1 MGGGSWDKK
10 AFVSY
15 TTATK
20 PGATFDASGTSYT
33 VKGGHQDIFKAKS
46 LDVRLNPYKVIREC
60 RDSEEHPNT
69 IPVILALDVTGSM
82 GEAAVECAQELNKII
97 TKLYDEVKDVEFLI
111 MGIGDFAYDSYP
123 LQASQFESDIRIAEQ
138 LDALYF
144 EWGGGGNSYESY
156 TSAWWFGLH
165 HTDLDCWQRGK
176 KGIIITMGDER
187 LNPYIPKEG
196 MGTTINKVL
205 GDTPQGNIETDDLYK
220 KVIEKFNVYHI
231 NVKHHA
237 YGYEDPD
244 IPDSFKILGQ
254 RFRESDIA
262 HLSDE
267 IVAIVKDAVETE
279 VSAATA
285 VNQEGEI
292 TW

>member
-1 MGGGSWDKK
+1 MGGGSWDSK
-10 AFVSY
+10 AFRSYTSSTKLGVSFSVDGSY
-15 TTATK
+15 TTT
-20 PGATFDASGTSYT
+20 
-33 VKGGHQDIFKAKS
+33 GGHQEIFKQRD
-46 LDVRLNPYKVIREC
+46 LDDRLNPYKVIREC

-82 GEAAVECAQELNKII
+82 GEAAVDCAQKLNVIM
-97 TKLYDEVKDVEFLI
+97 TKLYDEIKDVEFMI
-111 MGIGDFAYDSYP
+111 MGIGDFAYDYSP

-156 TSAWWFGLH
+156 SSAWWFGLH

-196 MGTTINKVL
+196 LRTTFNKVL
-205 GDTPQGNIETDDLYK
+205 GDTPQDNIETEDLYK
-220 KVIEKFNVYHI
+220 LTCEKFNVYHI
-231 NVKHHA
+231 NVIHSR
-237 YGYEDPD
+237 YPD
-244 IPDSFKILGQ
+244 DGIPYSFKILGQ
-254 RFRESDIA
+254 RFRESDIE

-267 IVAIVKDAVETE
+267 IVAIVRDAVEIE
-279 VSAATA
+279 VNNQT
-285 VNQEGEI
+285 VVTQEGEI